1 MVTAVILF
9 TVTVVLSSAVAS
21 SPVTLTL
28 ERAFPTNHG
37 VELSHLKALDSFR
50 HQRFLQS
57 TTSYVV
63 NFPVKGSFDTSK
75 AG

>member
-1 MVTAVILF
+1 MVAAVILF
-9 TVTVVLSSAVAS
+9 TVTVLSAAAISS

-28 ERAFPTNHG
+28 ERAFPSNHG
-37 VELSHLKALDSFR
+37 VELSYLKALDSFR

-57 TTSYVV
+57 TNYVV